1 MEKKPHKFWLMIL
14 VPKWWSVQ
22 GCCLYEYADV
32 PYWDAWISTKSCKNR
47 ETCYL
52 MQLYT
57 NAICKTLSRKWQ
69 GCTFSVVCFS
79 LVHWCLLIIFFFI
92 FFFLCLL
99 MRYIHKWLGDP
110 QWITCWTCVRA
121 CSCYMLSG
129 LLWYYYHYYYYYYTH
144 MCVVNATIC
153 RGPWACVVCSVRCF
167 CLLGNW
173 RTTLGSWET
182 ENLKSWIVS

>member
-1 MEKKPHKFWLMIL
+1 MNTRTYHTEMHEYRLRAARTGRL
-14 VPKWWSVQ
+14 VTWCNFIQTLFVKL
-22 GCCLYEYADV
+22 CLESGRVVHSLLFVSRLCTGA
-32 PYWDAWISTKSCKNR
+32 YW
-47 ETCYL
+47 
-52 MQLYT
+52 
-57 NAICKTLSRKWQ
+57 
-69 GCTFSVVCFS
+69 
-79 LVHWCLLIIFFFI
+79 FFFW
-92 FFFLCLL
+92 FFFWFLFLCLL
-99 MRYIHKWLGDP
+99 MRYIHKWMGDP

-167 CLLGNW
+167 CLLGKW

>member
-1 MEKKPHKFWLMIL
+1 MEKNPHKFWLMIL

-79 LVHWCLLIIFFFI
+79 LVHWCLLI
-92 FFFLCLL
+92 FFLIFDFYFCAYWWGTFINGWVIRSGSHAEHVLELAAVTCLVGCCG
-99 MRYIHKWLGDP
+99 IIIIII
-110 QWITCWTCVRA
+110 ITTTPICVL
-121 CSCYMLSG
+121 SMLQYAEDREHVWS
-129 LLWYYYHYYYYYYTH
+129 
-144 MCVVNATIC
+144 VV
-153 RGPWACVVCSVRCF
+153 
-167 CLLGNW
+167 
-173 RTTLGSWET
+173 
-182 ENLKSWIVS
+182 